1 MNALTKGGTSAD
13 PAKDSATAQVSTPA
27 TASPGG
33 PPRHGGILDR
43 ATGPTLKV
51 VSKYGTLIAMAIMVV
66 IFSISIPNG
75 AFLTGGNLLSI
86 VNQSALTAIIACGL
100 TMVLVVGEFDLS
112 VGYAAS
118 LAGVLVTGLI
128 ANQGLP
134 IVLAVLITL
143 LVGGGIGT
151 VNGLLVTKA
160 RVNAV
165 VATLGVGTILTGLA
179 FGYTAGSPIVA
190 VPKEFTYLALAKL
203 AGIANPIW
211 FMLLV
216 VAILWVI
223 LNRTA
228 SGQRIQAVG
237 ANRNAARLAGI
248 RTDRSKITA
257 FVIAGVCAA
266 FTGILLASL
275 LGSGTVSAADSYLM
289 DSFAAVFLGSATL
302 RDGEFHILGTL
313 IGVLVVNVGFNG
325 LALLGTPTFWQY
337 VFKGGIL
344 VVAVALST
352 IARRYARP

>member
-1 MNALTKGGTSAD
+1 MNALTRDASVDPKKGSRITGAVGAGS
-13 PAKDSATAQVSTPA
+13 
-27 TASPGG
+27 GG
-33 PPRHGGILDR
+33 PARRSGPLGR
-43 ATGPTLKV
+43 ATGPTLMM
-51 VSKYGTLIAMAIMVV
+51 VSKYGTLIAMAIMIL
-66 IFSISIPNG
+66 IFSISVPNG

-86 VNQSALTAIIACGL
+86 VNQSSLTAIIACGL

-128 ANQGLP
+128 AKQGLP
-134 IVLAVLITL
+134 IALAVLVTL
-143 LVGGGIGT
+143 VIGGGIGT

-165 VATLGVGTILTGLA
+165 VATLGIGTVLTGLA
-179 FGYTAGSPIVA
+179 FGYTAGSPIVE
-190 VPKEFTYLALAKL
+190 VPTEFTYLALARFL
-203 AGIANPIW
+203 GIANPIW

-216 VAILWVI
+216 VAVLWVI

-237 ANRNAARLAGI
+237 ANRSAARLAGI

-352 IARRYARP
+352 IARRYARA